1 MAREGYRKLTRD
13 ELRKRGLSPTSER
26 YVAPG
31 QRGTISRRQYDNLR
45 YVDSGWRNR
54 ADYER
59 RYQDPTYAYMAAQ
72 AITNKGLSR
81 RAVDAPGGEFAKLAL
96 KARAVGYGKGRAGRS
111 AKGPM
116 AKLLVYVGLRDP
128 NATDQVGSTPPR
140 KR

>member
-1 MAREGYRKLTRD
+1 MAREGYRKLTRG
-13 ELRKRGLSPTSER
+13 ELVERGLSPSSER
-26 YVAPG
+26 YVHAG
-31 QRGTISRRQYDNLR
+31 HRGTLSRRQYDNAR
-45 YVDSGWRNR
+45 YADEGWRNR

-59 RYQDPTYAYMAAQ
+59 RYNDPTFAYMAAQ

-96 KARAVGYGKGRAGRS
+96 KARAVGWGKGRAGRS

-128 NATDQVGSTPPR
+128 NATYQVGSTPPR

>member
-1 MAREGYRKLTRD
+1 MARAGYRKLTRD
-13 ELRKRGLSPTSER
+13 ELRARGLPEGSER
-26 YVAPG
+26 YAVAG
-31 QRGTISRRQYDNLR
+31 KHGTISRRQYDNLR
-45 YVDSGWRNR
+45 YEAAGWRNR

-59 RYQDPTYAYMAAQ
+59 RYNDPTYAYMAAQ

-81 RAVDAPGGEFAKLAL
+81 RAVDAPAGEFAKLAL

-128 NATDQVGSTPPR
+128 NATYQVGSTPPR